1 MAKRCRM
8 EIKRLKQCLADAWK
22 ENFETSKK
30 LQLSTN
36 GTRLANHFVKK
47 PKRKLKKNKQKKV
60 DCNQYR
66 SWFCFEQCR
75 RQKNLENIN
84 WCGFQ
89 HKNVSTENKQMK
101 KKKKTHPYLHVELGS
116 WCYDKLTRK
125 A

>member
-47 PKRKLKKNKQKKV
+47 PKRKLKKQTKKSRLQSV
-60 DCNQYR
+60 SFLVLFRTVQTTEKPGKHKLV
-66 SWFCFEQCR
+66 WF
-75 RQKNLENIN
+75 
-84 WCGFQ
+84 
-89 HKNVSTENKQMK
+89 ST
-101 KKKKTHPYLHVELGS
+101 
-116 WCYDKLTRK
+116 
-125 A
+125 